1 MSAKA
6 PMKRREAG
14 RTRGCTLYL
23 VRHAIAAERSDE
35 WPDDSKRPLTHKGR
49 ARMRE
54 VVRGLVALGVE
65 IDVVVTSPL
74 VRAEQ
79 TAQIVVA
86 GLTPKPI
93 LATLDALAP
102 GHSPAA
108 VAKALEAHSGASAI
122 ALVGHEPGMGEL
134 AAWLIGAHTAIPFK
148 KGGVARIDVA
158 TLPPHGSG
166 QLVWVGTPRMLRR

>member
-1 MSAKA
+1 MSPKTT
-6 PMKRREAG
+6 MKRQATG
-14 RTRGCTLYL
+14 RTRECTLYL

-54 VVRGLVALGVE
+54 VVRGLAALGVE
-65 IDVVVTSPL
+65 IDVVLTSPL

-79 TAQIVVA
+79 TAQILVA
-86 GLTPKPI
+86 GITPKPV
-93 LATLDALAP
+93 LASLDALAP
-102 GHSPAA
+102 GQSPAA
-108 VAKALEAHSGASAI
+108 VSKALEAHSGARAI

-134 AAWLIGAHTAIPFK
+134 AASLIGAQSALPFR
-148 KGGVARIDVA
+148 KGGVCRIDVA

-166 QLVWVGTPRMLRR
+166 QLVWMGTPKMLRR